1 MSKYQLN
8 PATVSLYSEKI
19 MLKAMFEYKLF
30 SEFFR
35 NNRYDDD
42 DVAYALGLPQEMK
55 TDADLEQQARE
66 LLKQRYQTIL
76 AQKEEPKNWQ
86 TAYDN
91 LAKLTEFLELTAC
104 EKAIMKL
111 AFHLQAERN
120 LLDLLAYIPKGDLD
134 QVASILANLINHPQ
148 KEVRFA
154 LTKRSKLR
162 NYGLVDVHNHDYFD
176 SLLDYLR
183 WGDALDFDD
192 FVILPITE
200 KSLIEQATIPTSPC
214 TLKLRHYDHIA
225 KNSEMMLNYLEFAIK
240 RKKKGVNILLYGVAG
255 TGKTEFAAL
264 LAETLNLPAYTMA
277 SQDKDGDVLSGT
289 TRLENC
295 RLAQKLLAGKKA
307 IIIFDEVEDVFSA
320 SLTERSVAQEHKAW
334 VNDFL
339 ENNAIPMIWISNS
352 VTCIDNAYL
361 RRFDMVFEMPMLPSK
376 HKEQLITELAGDK
389 LSTDYIQYFAQNT
402 DLSPAVLSRTLNVIN
417 VLPTENSTDF
427 ADKALTMFNQ
437 MLTSQ
442 GFKKIEPLIENRV
455 FYNLNWVSC
464 KNNLHKISEGLM
476 RMKRGR
482 ICCYGPPGTGKTA
495 WATWL
500 AQEIGMKTLICQGS
514 DLLSMYVGD
523 TEQNIAQAFQRAKEN
538 NMVLIFDEVDT
549 FLFAREN
556 GQRSWEHSQVNEML
570 TQIEKFEGLLIVST
584 NLMDNLDPAALRRF
598 DLKLHFG
605 YLELEQRKDAAISQ
619 VEKLGLTSLDEQQL
633 ARFQYLNNL
642 TLGDFVAIARR
653 HQIFPFETSTEWLNA
668 LENELLLK
676 PKVDTNLEKWVL

>member
-8 PATVSLYSEKI
+8 PSTVSLYSEKI

-30 SEFFR
+30 SEFFS
-35 NNRYDDD
+35 NNCYDDD
-42 DVAYALGLPQEMK
+42 DVAYALGLPQEME
-55 TDADLEQQARE
+55 TDADLKQQARE

-91 LAKLTEFLELTAC
+91 LTKLTEFLELTAC
-104 EKAIMKL
+104 EKAIMRFT
-111 AFHLQAERN
+111 FHLQAERG
-120 LLDLLAYIPKGDLD
+120 LLDLLAYLPKGDLD
-134 QVASILANLINHPQ
+134 QAASILANLINHPK

-162 NYGLVDVHNHDYFD
+162 SYGLIDARNYYSNH
-176 SLLDYLR
+176 LHDYLR

-225 KNSEMMLNYLEFAIK
+225 KNREMMLNYFEFAIK
-240 RKKKGVNILLYGVAG
+240 SKKKGVNMLLYGAAG

-264 LAETLNLPAYTMA
+264 LAETLNVPAYTMV
-277 SQDKDGDVLSGT
+277 SQDKDGDVLSGE

-307 IIIFDEVEDVFSA
+307 IIIFDEVEDVFSGFLM
-320 SLTERSVAQEHKAW
+320 SHSVAQEHKAW

-376 HKEQLITELAGDK
+376 HKKQLITELVGEK
-389 LSTDYIQYFAQNT
+389 LSTDYIQYFAQNA
-402 DLSPAVLSRTLNVIN
+402 DLSPAVLSRTLNLIN
-417 VLPTENSTDF
+417 VLPTENAADF

-437 MLTSQ
+437 MLASQ
-442 GFKKIEPLIENRV
+442 GFKKIEPLVENKV
-455 FYNLNWVSC
+455 AYNLDWVAC
-464 KNNLHKISEGLM
+464 RHNIHKISEGLM
-476 RMKRGR
+476 RSKRGR

-495 WATWL
+495 WAMWL
-500 AQEIGMKTLICQGS
+500 AQEMGLKALICQGS
-514 DLLSMYVGD
+514 DLLNSYVGG
-523 TEQNIAQAFQRAKEN
+523 TEQNIVRVFQQAKEN

-549 FLFAREN
+549 FLFARKN
-556 GQRSWEHSQVNEML
+556 GQRSWEHSKVNEML

-598 DLKLHFG
+598 DLKLHFE
-605 YLELEQRKDAAISQ
+605 YLVPEQRKDVAINQ
-619 VEKLGLTSLDEQQL
+619 VAKLGLTSLNKQEL
-633 ARFQYLNNL
+633 ARFQYLDNL
-642 TLGDFVAIARR
+642 TLGDFATIARR
-653 HQIFPFETSTEWLNA
+653 HHFSPFETSAEWLNA
-668 LENELLLK
+668 LENELSLK
-676 PKVDTNLEKWVL
+676 PKVDINLEKWVL